1 MAPMFCPSC
10 GKQLLVSGQ
19 MFCAHCGGD
28 LGILEEEASPRPSSE
43 ATRSVEATV
52 RAEARG
58 IGLASTASRAPT
70 RRPVPL
76 ALGRLSGRPLPV
88 LAAVALVLAVAGVG
102 YLLVNRS
109 GSGSVSSPISSSSQ
123 PSALVRVSMTPS
135 IAAPS
140 VAAPT
145 FPLDGHVFGYQAVSP
160 PGRPSP
166 TGDMMDITSQIV
178 GRRFADL
185 GLYCF
190 TTVAGVDQ
198 IYVVVPQGTD
208 VGTAESLAGTVGHLS
223 IVLLPP
229 GTYGT
234 LQAPGAKAIPSAGE
248 PIDPTL
254 QVQFTGADLDS
265 VGVSAAVAPDSTGNW
280 LINFAFAGS
289 KANEF
294 STWSGQHV
302 NDYFAIVLDGIAIS
316 VQHIAAPITDGRL
329 QVPAGLTQSQ
339 ATTLAAVLR
348 NGAFPYPLQEFESL
362 ATSPK
367 LPAGFPY
374 SLVPANASLV
384 ASASYAGYG
393 QIEAIFTSTADW
405 TTVRQA
411 YLSALG
417 PYADSWTLP
426 AAGVALANGGTIW
439 SFKRGGTSGNV
450 TVLPSGFGT
459 TVTVSLQGG
468 S

>member
-1 MAPMFCPSC
+1 MFCPSC
-10 GKQLLVSGQ
+10 GKALLVAGQ
-19 MFCAHCGGD
+19 KFCAHCGGN

-58 IGLASTASRAPT
+58 IGPASTASRAPT

-140 VAAPT
+140 IAAPT

-208 VGTAESLAGTVGHLS
+208 VGTAQILAEITGIFH

-229 GTYGT
+229 ETYGT
-234 LQAPGAKAIPSAGE
+234 IQAPGAKAIPSAGA
-248 PIDPTL
+248 PIDPAL
-254 QVQFTGADLDS
+254 PAQFTGGKLDPSKIDLSYDATQGW
-265 VGVSAAVAPDSTGNW
+265 VVSLGFNGAASTDFN
-280 LINFAFAGS
+280 
-289 KANEF
+289 
-294 STWSGQHV
+294 TWSSQHL
-302 NDYFAIVLDGIAIS
+302 NDYFAIVLDGMVIS
-316 VQHIAAPITDGRL
+316 VPQVAAPITDGRL
-329 QVPAGLTQSQ
+329 QVSAGLTQSQ

-348 NGAFPYPLQEFESL
+348 NGAFPYAIQENQSL

-367 LPAGFPY
+367 LPAGFPQT
-374 SLVPANASLV
+374 LLPANASLV
-384 ASASYAGYG
+384 ASATYAGDG

-405 TTVRQA
+405 QAVRQA
-411 YLSALG
+411 YLAVLG
-417 PYADSWTLP
+417 SYADSWTLP